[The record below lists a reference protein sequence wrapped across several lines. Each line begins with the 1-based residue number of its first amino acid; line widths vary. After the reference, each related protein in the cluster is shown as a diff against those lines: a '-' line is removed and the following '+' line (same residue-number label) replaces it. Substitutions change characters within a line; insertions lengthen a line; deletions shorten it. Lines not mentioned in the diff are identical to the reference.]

1 MLFRTN
7 SIYINMPAIKQVIL
21 RKAYKTFRE
30 EGVLFRK
37 IKNFPKVF
45 HRIGSKEKQYALLQS
60 VLLGHNSCLKIEYLK
75 VTKTPIPP
83 DLKHDAWFPISPLA
97 EEVYIYGKRHII
109 DDDYILDATKSKNE
123 GERLGKIN
131 QIYVMWDLK
140 LIRYDTQRG
149 QILNGIAENRKKYIE
164 LAIEKG
170 AVSKQELTEAQITEN
185 HTIRL
190 LGGEIPL

>member
-1 MLFRTN
+1 MLATRQ
-7 SIYINMPAIKQVIL
+7 IIL

-30 EGVLFRK
+30 EGILFRK
-37 IKNFPKVF
+37 IKDFHNVF

-75 VTKTPIPP
+75 VTNTPIPP
-83 DLKHDAWFPISPLA
+83 NLKSEEWFPISKLA
-97 EEVYIYGKRHII
+97 KEVYDYGKRTKI
-109 DDDYILDATKSKNE
+109 DDDYILDVTKSKNE

-149 QILNGIAENRKKYIE
+149 QILKSIAEDRKKYIE

-170 AVSKQELTEAQITEN
+170 AVSRQELTEAQITEN

-190 LGGEIPL
+190 LGGETPL